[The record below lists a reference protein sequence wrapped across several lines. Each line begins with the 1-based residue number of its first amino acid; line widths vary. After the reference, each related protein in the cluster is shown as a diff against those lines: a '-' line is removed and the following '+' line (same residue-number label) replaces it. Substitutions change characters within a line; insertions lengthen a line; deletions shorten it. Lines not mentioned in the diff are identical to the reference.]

1 MPGATAC
8 AALWLLGDGRLH
20 WLLTVALR
28 SFHSSLGGSKGWLVT
43 PWATFLQ
50 HGCKSRWVW
59 DTTWRIFRA
68 SISQNLRQLNPETF
82 IRRTDAEAEAPIL
95 CPPGE
100 KTWLIG
106 KDSDV
111 GKDWGQEK
119 KGMTE
124 DETVGWH
131 QGLNGH
137 EFEQTLEVGNGQG
150 SLVWCSPWGRRVR
163 HESVTKHSTAQR
175 EGTYVQ
181 LWLIHADVWQKTT
194 KFCKAIILKLK
205 NKYLKKNSQLVWR
218 FLKVLFSASTLKHCS
233 WLAGNRMKI

>member
-1 MPGATAC
+1 MAGDTLGHFSPTWMQKQVSLRHHLENFQSKHFPKLK
-8 AALWLLGDGRLH
+8 AAKPRNIYQKDGC
-20 WLLTVALR
+20 W
-28 SFHSSLGGSKGWLVT
+28 SWSSNTLS
-43 PWATFLQ
+43 
-50 HGCKSRWVW
+50 
-59 DTTWRIFRA
+59 TWWED
-68 SISQNLRQLNPETF
+68 QRQLNPETF
-82 IRRTDAEAEAPIL
+82 IRRMDAEAEAPIL

-163 HESVTKHSTAQR
+163 HDWATELNWSIS
-175 EGTYVQ
+175 
-181 LWLIHADVWQKTT
+181 
-194 KFCKAIILKLK
+194 
-205 NKYLKKNSQLVWR
+205 
-218 FLKVLFSASTLKHCS
+218 
-233 WLAGNRMKI
+233 